1 MTYIGISAIL
11 VLCASLQLAE
21 AAGQLGCVFRLYYA
35 THEEKLDLFFALME
49 ITPYPLPHGYTN
61 WASFFH
67 QQTLLIIQ
75 SSRPLLERMDQLIFY
90 YLARQ

>member
-21 AAGQLGCVFRLYYA
+21 AAGQLGCVFRLYSI
-35 THEEKLDLFFALME
+35 TREEKLDLFFALME

-61 WASFFH
+61 WASFFY
-67 QQTLLIIQ
+67 QQTLLII
-75 SSRPLLERMDQLIFY
+75 
-90 YLARQ
+90 